1 MTRECIGILA
11 GGGQLPFLVA
21 DGARRQGQRV
31 AAVGYSG
38 NADPAL
44 AGRVDAYSELK
55 LGQLGKLIAF
65 FKAEGVTR
73 VVLAGSINKPRALD
87 IRPDMRAMKLIM
99 RLATRG
105 DDSLLR
111 AVAGEL
117 ESEGMA
123 VVSAL
128 DLVPALAAPAGVL
141 TRKKPSKEQWEDLRY
156 AWPRAKALGRMDIGQ
171 ALAVRERM
179 VVAVEGLEGT
189 DSCIARAGTLAPG
202 CVLVKIVKPEQDLRF
217 DLPSVGL
224 KTLETMATAGVA
236 CLGIEAGRSLF
247 FDRTAALD
255 LAHSAGLCVV
265 GLTPEVLGLPGD
277 GERLDPADPA

>member
-1 MTRECIGILA
+1 MPECIGILA

-21 DGARRQGQRV
+21 AGARRQGQRV
-31 AAVGYSG
+31 AAAGFAG
-38 NADPAL
+38 NTDPAL
-44 AGRVDAYSELK
+44 AGQVDAFADLK
-55 LGQLGKLIAF
+55 LGQLGKLISF
-65 FKAEGVTR
+65 FKAESVTR

-87 IRPDMRAMKLIM
+87 LRPDMRAMKLIM

-128 DLVPALAAPAGVL
+128 DLVPGLAAPEGVL

-189 DSCIARAGTLAPG
+189 DACIARAGQLAPG
-202 CVLVKIVKPEQDLRF
+202 CVVLKIVKPGQDVRF
-217 DLPSVGL
+217 DLPSIGL
-224 KTLETMATAGVA
+224 KTLETMAASGVS
-236 CLGIEAGRSLF
+236 CLGVEAGKSLF
-247 FDRTAALD
+247 FDRDAALD
-255 LAHSAGLCVV
+255 LAQTAGLVVV
-265 GLTPEVLGLPGD
+265 GLTPAVLGLSGD
-277 GERLDPADPA
+277 GESLEPVS

>member
-1 MTRECIGILA
+1 MARECIGILA

-21 DGARRQGQRV
+21 AGARRQGQRV
-31 AAVGYSG
+31 AAAGFAG
-38 NADPAL
+38 NTDPAL
-44 AGRVDAYSELK
+44 AEQVDAFADLK
-55 LGQLGKLIAF
+55 LGQLGKLISF
-65 FKAEGVTR
+65 FKAESVTR

-128 DLVPALAAPAGVL
+128 DLAPGLAAPEGVL
-141 TRKKPSKEQWEDLRY
+141 TRKKPSKDQWEDLRY

-189 DSCIARAGTLAPG
+189 DACIARAGRLAPG
-202 CVLVKIVKPEQDLRF
+202 CVVLKIVKPGQDVRF
-217 DLPSVGL
+217 DLPSIGL
-224 KTLETMATAGVA
+224 GTMEAMAAAGVS
-236 CLGIEAGRSLF
+236 CLGVEAGTSLF
-247 FDRTAALD
+247 FDRDAALD
-255 LAHSAGLCVV
+255 LAQTAGLVVV
-265 GLTPEVLGLPGD
+265 GLTPAVLGLPGD
-277 GERLDPADPA
+277 GEELIDPA

>member
-1 MTRECIGILA
+1 MARECIGILA

-31 AAVGYSG
+31 AAAGFAG
-38 NADPAL
+38 NTDPAL
-44 AGRVDAYSELK
+44 AGRVDVFQELR
-55 LGQLGKLIAF
+55 LGQLGRLIAF
-65 FKAEGVTR
+65 FQAESVTR

-87 IRPDMRAMKLIM
+87 VRPDMRAMKLLM

-128 DLVPALAAPAGVL
+128 DLVPDLAAPAGVL

-171 ALAVRERM
+171 ALAVKERM

-189 DSCIARAGTLAPG
+189 DACIARAGGLAPG
-202 CVLVKIVKPEQDLRF
+202 CVLVKIVKPNQDIRF

-224 KTLETMATAGVA
+224 GTIEALAAAGVS
-236 CLGIEAGRSLF
+236 CLGVEAGKSLF
-247 FDRTAALD
+247 FDREAALD
-255 LAHSAGLCVV
+255 LAQTAGLAVV
-265 GLTPEVLGLPGD
+265 GLTPAVLGLPGD
-277 GERLDPADPA
+277 GEDLPDV

>member
-1 MTRECIGILA
+1 MARECIGILA

-21 DGARRQGQRV
+21 DGARRQGRRV
-31 AAVGYSG
+31 AAAGFAG
-38 NADPAL
+38 NTDPAL
-44 AGRVDAYSELK
+44 ADRVDAFSELK
-55 LGQLGKLIAF
+55 LGQLGKLISF
-65 FKAEGVTR
+65 FKTESVTR

-99 RLATRG
+99 RLAARG

-117 ESEGMA
+117 ESEGLA

-128 DLVPALAAPAGVL
+128 DLVPDLAAPQGVL
-141 TRKKPSKEQWEDLRY
+141 TRRKPSREQWEDLRF
-156 AWPRAKALGRMDIGQ
+156 AWPRAEALGRMDIGQ

-189 DSCIARAGTLAPG
+189 DACIARAGALAPG
-202 CVLVKIVKPEQDLRF
+202 CVLVKIVKPGQDLRF

-224 KTLETMATAGVA
+224 GTMEAMAAAGVS
-236 CLGIEAGRSLF
+236 CLGVEAGKSLF
-247 FDRTAALD
+247 FDRDAALD
-255 LAHSAGLCVV
+255 LAHTAGLVV
-265 GLTPEVLGLPGD
+265 AGLTPEVLGLP
-277 GERLDPADPA
+277 RT

>member
-1 MTRECIGILA
+1 MDRECIGILA

-31 AAVGYSG
+31 AAAGFAG
-38 NADPAL
+38 NTDPAL
-44 AGRVDAYSELK
+44 AGRVDAYAELK

-65 FKAEGVTR
+65 FTSQSVTR
-73 VVLAGSINKPRALD
+73 VVLAGSIDKPRALD
-87 IRPDMRAMKLIM
+87 LRPDMRAMKLIM

-128 DLVPALAAPAGVL
+128 DLVPDLACPAGVL
-141 TRKKPSKEQWEDLRY
+141 TRKKPSREQWEDLRY
-156 AWPRAKALGRMDIGQ
+156 AWPRAKALGRLDIGQ
-171 ALAVRERM
+171 ALAVKERM

-189 DSCIARAGTLAPG
+189 DACLARAGSLAPG
-202 CVLVKIVKPEQDLRF
+202 CVLAKIVKPTQDLRF

-224 KTLETMATAGVA
+224 KTLDIMAASGVS
-236 CLGIEAGRSLF
+236 CLGVEAGKSLF
-247 FDRTAALD
+247 FDRDAALD
-255 LAHSAGLCVV
+255 LAHAAGLCVV

-277 GERLDPADPA
+277 GESLEPGPA

>member
-1 MTRECIGILA
+1 MPECIGILA

-21 DGARRQGQRV
+21 AGARRQGQRV
-31 AAVGYSG
+31 AAAGFAG
-38 NADPAL
+38 NTDPAL
-44 AGRVDAYSELK
+44 AGQVDAFADLK
-55 LGQLGKLIAF
+55 LGQLGKLISF
-65 FKAEGVTR
+65 FRAESVTR

-128 DLVPALAAPAGVL
+128 DLVPGLAAPEGVL
-141 TRKKPSKEQWEDLRY
+141 TRKKPSKDQWEDLRY

-189 DSCIARAGTLAPG
+189 DACIARAGQLAPG
-202 CVLVKIVKPEQDLRF
+202 CVALKIVKPGQDVRF
-217 DLPSVGL
+217 DLPSIGL
-224 KTLETMATAGVA
+224 KTMEAMAAAGVS
-236 CLGIEAGRSLF
+236 CLGVEAGKSLF
-247 FDRTAALD
+247 FDRDAALEF
-255 LAHSAGLCVV
+255 AHTAGLVVV
-265 GLTPEVLGLPGD
+265 GLTPAVLGLPGD
-277 GERLDPADPA
+277 GESLDPVS

>member
-1 MTRECIGILA
+1 
-11 GGGQLPFLVA
+11 LPFLVA
-21 DGARRQGQRV
+21 DGARRQGLAV
-31 AAVGYSG
+31 AAAGFPD
-38 NADPAL
+38 NTDPAL
-44 AGRVDAYSELK
+44 AGRVDAFSELK

-65 FKAEGVTR
+65 FKAQSVTR

-111 AVAGEL
+111 GVAAEL

-128 DLVPALAAPAGVL
+128 DLVPDLACPAGVL
-141 TRKKPSKEQWEDLRY
+141 TRKKPGKDQWEDLRY
-156 AWPRAKALGRMDIGQ
+156 AWPRAKAMGRMDIGQ

-189 DSCIARAGTLAPG
+189 DACIARAGSLAPG
-202 CVLVKIVKPEQDLRF
+202 CVLVKIVKPGQDLRF
-217 DLPSVGL
+217 DLPSVGQ
-224 KTLETMATAGVA
+224 KTLEAMAAAGVS
-236 CLGIEAGRSLF
+236 CLGVEAGKSLF
-247 FDRTAALD
+247 FDRAAALD
-255 LAHSAGLCVV
+255 FAHTTGLVVV

-277 GERLDPADPA
+277 GEGME

>member
-1 MTRECIGILA
+1 MPECIGILA

-21 DGARRQGQRV
+21 AGARRQGQRV
-31 AAVGYSG
+31 AAAGFAG
-38 NADPAL
+38 NTDPAL
-44 AGRVDAYSELK
+44 AEQVDAFADLK
-55 LGQLGKLIAF
+55 LGQLGKLISF
-65 FKAEGVTR
+65 FKAESVTR

-87 IRPDMRAMKLIM
+87 LRPDMRAMKLIM

-128 DLVPALAAPAGVL
+128 DLVPGLAAPEGVL

-189 DSCIARAGTLAPG
+189 DACIARAGQLAPG
-202 CVLVKIVKPEQDLRF
+202 CVVLKIVKPGQDVRF
-217 DLPSVGL
+217 DLPSIGL
-224 KTLETMATAGVA
+224 GTMEAMAAAGVS
-236 CLGIEAGRSLF
+236 CLGVEAGKSLF
-247 FDRTAALD
+247 FDRDAALD
-255 LAHSAGLCVV
+255 LAQTAGLVVV
-265 GLTPEVLGLPGD
+265 GLTPAVLGLPGD
-277 GERLDPADPA
+277 GESLEPVS